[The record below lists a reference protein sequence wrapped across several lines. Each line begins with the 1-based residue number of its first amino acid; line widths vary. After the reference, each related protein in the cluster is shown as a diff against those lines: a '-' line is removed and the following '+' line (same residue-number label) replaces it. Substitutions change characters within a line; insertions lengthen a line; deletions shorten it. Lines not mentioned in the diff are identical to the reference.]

1 MSGKRSTTTSL
12 SLRPANKCGRMTLN
26 PALITDI
33 QQIMVDKIKSDPVL
47 QQSIADIVKS
57 NNNSVGDSAESIV
70 ALLNPVIETISDKLS
85 EIESK
90 IDDLERYNRTLRFH
104 GFDEEQHE
112 NIVNKIT
119 NFTNTHLGLN
129 LSTYEIENCHRVG
142 PPRNGYRRSIINSKI
157 FVVEDLTKRTLA
169 LFHAARNSVSDAEKK
184 SIVTRNGHV
193 YQKQSDKSLRKITMA
208 DIAPKQN
215 KTIHQ
220 IIPTSDEFISTSQ
233 QDISVLNN
241 TK

>member
-57 NNNSVGDSAESIV
+57 NNNSVGDSAESTV

-90 IDDLERYNRTLRFH
+90 IDGLERYNRTWCLRFH

-129 LSTYEIENCHRVG
+129 LFLRPIIVRYFSRPTRQQILHSTYLLKQK
-142 PPRNGYRRSIINSKI
+142 NSKI

-169 LFHAARNSVSDAEKK
+169 LFHAARNS
-184 SIVTRNGHV
+184 
-193 YQKQSDKSLRKITMA
+193 
-208 DIAPKQN
+208 
-215 KTIHQ
+215 
-220 IIPTSDEFISTSQ
+220 
-233 QDISVLNN
+233 
-241 TK
+241 